1 VYIAETPKI
10 GIGPMKTTN
19 SRYSLVRDDPDPGD
33 YLYPPKSEHV
43 RKRLPSR
50 VDLRRLCPPVQDQG
64 KLGTCTAHAV
74 AAAIDYERRLHKKRA
89 IRPSRLFIYYNERP
103 IAHEKRLKPTVNL
116 RDALKVA
123 AKHGA
128 CPETMLPYN
137 VLPRAT
143 IKKPL
148 PAAYKAAAKH
158 RIAAYYRISH
168 GSLTPEQFLHH
179 LKSCLAD
186 RHPFVFGF
194 KMHPSFVPPRT
205 EKWEGWMMPIPQKR
219 NDRGHGGH
227 AVMAVGYDD
236 RKQAVLVRNS
246 WGTGFGIK
254 GYFWMPYSLISDSGF
269 AHDFWTIRGIIGE
282 AKN

>member
-1 VYIAETPKI
+1 
-10 GIGPMKTTN
+10 MKTTN

-50 VDLRRLCPPVQDQG
+50 VDLRPLCPPVQDQG

-74 AAAIDYERRLHKKRA
+74 AGAIDYERRLHKQRA